1 MSAQKQSLGKGL
13 GALISDDLDRSM
25 LQEDNERVQKIL
37 IQDIIPNPDQPRRE
51 FDQSSLDEM
60 AKSIEQHGV
69 IQPII
74 LVRHQNQYRIVAGE
88 RRWRAAQLAKLTHL
102 PAIVRSMKEL
112 EEIELSL
119 IENIQRVDL
128 SPLEQALSVYKL
140 QHQFNLAL
148 DEIAK
153 KLGKAPSTI
162 SNLMRLLQLPDSAR
176 EALRAGDISE
186 GHARAILSL
195 KAWPDKQ
202 VELLRSILDNKWT
215 VRQAEQFAVAAKEGA
230 DAESAKGRTVSETT
244 LTKDFGYK
252 LGTKVQIKHTA
263 KGGQLII
270 QFNSD
275 EHLQEIAD
283 KLQTGL

>member
-1 MSAQKQSLGKGL
+1 MSAQKQSLGRGL
-13 GALISDDLDRSM
+13 GALISDDLDRSI

-51 FDQSSLDEM
+51 FDQNSLNELAD
-60 AKSIEQHGV
+60 SIRQHGIV
-69 IQPII
+69 QPII
-74 LVRHQNQYRIVAGE
+74 VVRSQKGYRIIAGE
-88 RRWRAAQLAKLTHL
+88 RRWRAAGLAKLSHV
-102 PAIVRSMKEL
+102 PAIVRSMQEL

-140 QHQFNLAL
+140 QHQFNLGL

-162 SNLMRLLQLPDSAR
+162 SNLMRLLQLPDAAR
-176 EALRAGDISE
+176 EALREGKISE

-195 KAWPDKQ
+195 KQWSDKQ
-202 VELLRSILDNKWT
+202 DQLLRSILDNKWT
-215 VRQAEQFAVAAKEGA
+215 VRQAEQFAVAAKAGA
-230 DAESAKGRTVSETT
+230 DAQSAKGRTASETK
-244 LTKDFGYK
+244 LTKEFGQK

-270 QFNSD
+270 RFDSD
-275 EHLQEIAD
+275 EHLKEISQ
-283 KLQTGL
+283 KLQAGL